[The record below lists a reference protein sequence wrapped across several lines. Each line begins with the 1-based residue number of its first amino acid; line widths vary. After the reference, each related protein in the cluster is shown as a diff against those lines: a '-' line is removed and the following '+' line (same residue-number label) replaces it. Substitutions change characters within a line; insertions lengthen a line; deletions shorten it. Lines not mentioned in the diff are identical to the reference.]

1 MQSTIGV
8 VVGDELRILWDV
20 DEAVHDAQCGLAN

>member
-1 MQSTIGV
+1 MQNTIGV
-8 VVGDELRILWDV
+8 VVGDELRILWGA